1 MSSGN
6 IIKHMSRSWW
16 SR

>member
-6 IIKHMSRSWW
+6 IIIHMSRSWW